1 MRGVRTH
8 YEILGVSATVSA
20 LELKTAYRRLLR
32 QAHPDMGGSAA
43 LLDMVNEAYD
53 TLKDPS
59 LRARYDAALRQ
70 GTKTTASSS
79 NDPRP
84 PPPRTPPPRTP
95 PRPAS
100 SPHSPPETPFTPTAS
115 HRRPARGARR
125 NGFGS
130 GMPSDDVPRFPSG
143 RVPQWVIDEAHGRAP
158 QHEVPWRSYPS
169 APGTPSL
176 RQRRRRWSRGLTSAL
191 VVLAIV
197 GGVAWLQDRGS
208 LKPTFTNAALT
219 SRPAN
224 WPKPGIGESTQPLGV
239 PAPLV
244 AGSGSYRFL
253 AYQAD
258 GTTPVAYD
266 PCRPIHYVIRQQGE
280 PPGGNEIVTN
290 AVHRLSQ
297 ATGLRFVYDG
307 ATSETLSH
315 QRLPYQ
321 PNRYGDRWAPVLVSW
336 VTPKENPVMAP
347 AVTGEGGSSAFGFPG
362 GPSAYVT
369 GAVELDAANL
379 TSELKRPDGKN
390 VVRAV
395 VLHELGHLVGL
406 DHVSAANQL
415 MYPQIQPGVT
425 DFGAGDLTGLGALG
439 RGTCMP
445 NL

>member
-1 MRGVRTH
+1 
-8 YEILGVSATVSA
+8 
-20 LELKTAYRRLLR
+20 
-32 QAHPDMGGSAA
+32 
-43 LLDMVNEAYD
+43 
-53 TLKDPS
+53 
-59 LRARYDAALRQ
+59 
-70 GTKTTASSS
+70 
-79 NDPRP
+79 
-84 PPPRTPPPRTP
+84 
-95 PRPAS
+95 
-100 SPHSPPETPFTPTAS
+100 
-115 HRRPARGARR
+115 
-125 NGFGS
+125 
-130 GMPSDDVPRFPSG
+130 MPSDDVPRSPSG

-158 QHEVPWRSYPS
+158 QHGVPWRSYPS
-169 APGTPSL
+169 AQGTQSL

-197 GGVAWLQDRGS
+197 GVAAWLQANGT

-224 WPKPGIGESTQPLGV
+224 WPKPGHEESSRPLGV

-244 AGSGSYRFL
+244 AASGSYRFL
-253 AYQAD
+253 AHQAD
-258 GTTPVAYD
+258 GTTPVSYD
-266 PCRPIHYVIRQQGE
+266 PCRPIHYVIRQDGE
-280 PPGGNEIVTN
+280 PAGGNQIVTN

-297 ATGLRFVYDG
+297 ATGLHFVYDG
-307 ATSETLSH
+307 ATSEGPFRERLS
-315 QRLPYQ
+315 YQ

-336 VTPKENPVMAP
+336 VTAKENPVMAS

-362 GPSAYVT
+362 GPSAYVS
-369 GAVELDAANL
+369 GAVELDAAKL
-379 TSELKRPDGKN
+379 TSELKRPDGKR

-425 DFGAGDLTGLGALG
+425 DFGTGDLTGLAALG